1 MKNAKFNAR
10 RVVLTLLIGVF
21 LLIDVYP
28 VIWLIMSSF
37 KTVGEINSRP
47 MYELPRTLYFENYVN
62 AVKLTNMGMLFKN
75 TVIVSMLSVMV
86 CLVLSAMASFGVTKL
101 QWRGAKIVSNFFRL
115 GMFVPTFVL
124 LLPQFVMFKEMHLLN
139 TLTVLII
146 IFSAGVSL
154 PIYLLNGF
162 YRYLPNAIL
171 EASVIDGCNI
181 YKSFWHIV
189 IPMSLNGYVTVI
201 LLTFFGIW
209 NDLLIT
215 RTFTSS
221 TELRLIQTG
230 LAAFSGE
237 WGEKDWGGIF
247 AAVTIA
253 VVPTITLYLVMN
265 RKIVDGLSAGA
276 LKGES

>member
-1 MKNAKFNAR
+1 
-10 RVVLTLLIGVF
+10 
-21 LLIDVYP
+21 
-28 VIWLIMSSF
+28 
-37 KTVGEINSRP
+37 

-237 WGEKDWGGIF
+237 
-247 AAVTIA
+247 
-253 VVPTITLYLVMN
+253 
-265 RKIVDGLSAGA
+265 
-276 LKGES
+276 

>member
-1 MKNAKFNAR
+1 
-10 RVVLTLLIGVF
+10 
-21 LLIDVYP
+21 
-28 VIWLIMSSF
+28 
-37 KTVGEINSRP
+37 
-47 MYELPRTLYFENYVN
+47 
-62 AVKLTNMGMLFKN
+62 
-75 TVIVSMLSVMV
+75 
-86 CLVLSAMASFGVTKL
+86 
-101 QWRGAKIVSNFFRL
+101 
-115 GMFVPTFVL
+115 
-124 LLPQFVMFKEMHLLN
+124 
-139 TLTVLII
+139 
-146 IFSAGVSL
+146 
-154 PIYLLNGF
+154 
-162 YRYLPNAIL
+162 
-171 EASVIDGCNI
+171 
-181 YKSFWHIV
+181 
-189 IPMSLNGYVTVI
+189 MSLNGYVTVI